1 MSADAPQ
8 TDPDQEARKVHFD
21 LPESFTPSDFLSCFQ
36 FQPNLSENEPSRH
49 RSINVADSISQEKK
63 VGLGKAISCQ
73 IICFKENIWYWH
85 CIDIIYC
92 NQNYFFLT
100 GKFLFSQCISPEGS
114 ADSLA
119 TVIQNCNIS
128 PNLLLVSG
136 SPLERF
142 STGWSD
148 GPLVIK
154 DIYPYQCQISIHTV
168 NMQYTLYV
176 NGKILYTC
184 TGTLFCSI

>member
-8 TDPDQEARKVHFD
+8 TDPDPEARKVHFD

-63 VGLGKAISCQ
+63 VGLGKAIPCQ
-73 IICFKENIWYWH
+73 GNTWYWH
-85 CIDIIYC
+85 CILDSFYC
-92 NQNYFFLT
+92 NQNYLFLT
-100 GKFLFSQCISPEGS
+100 GKFLFSQCICPEGS

-128 PNLLLVSG
+128 PNLLLVSFLIVKDPNWKG
-136 SPLERF
+136 LAQ
-142 STGWSD
+142 D
-148 GPLVIK
+148 LVIK
-154 DIYPYQCQISIHTV
+154 DIISLSMSDQHTYSKYAINTV
-168 NMQYTLYV
+168 C
-176 NGKILYTC
+176 KW
-184 TGTLFCSI
+184 

>member
-1 MSADAPQ
+1 MENLHISSPESTHILNQMSADAPQ

-63 VGLGKAISCQ
+63 VGLGKTMPCRIFCL
-73 IICFKENIWYWH
+73 KGNTWYWH
-85 CIDIIYC
+85 CIDSIY
-92 NQNYFFLT
+92 QNYFFLT

-128 PNLLLVSG
+128 PNLLLVSF
-136 SPLERF
+136 LI
-142 STGWSD
+142 
-148 GPLVIK
+148 VK
-154 DIYPYQCQISIHTV
+154 DPHWWGLAYRLIW
-168 NMQYTLYV
+168 
-176 NGKILYTC
+176 
-184 TGTLFCSI
+184 